1 MNDVAEPESDPLVL
15 GRAALAVRNWPA
27 VFSYFSEVEPAAM
40 DDAELEGL
48 FDAAE
53 AVWQLDRMI
62 EVCELAYKRYV
73 ESGNTA
79 KAAWMAMRRAIGA
92 AVLGDYAVMGGWM
105 ATAQQFLADEPDCE
119 AQALVSFID
128 YHVFLNSGD
137 LDGALESATKI
148 TKAAKRAGSRDLEL
162 MGQQYAGQA
171 LARRG
176 DVDEGMAMIDSA
188 MAAAVSGQVGPF
200 ARGQI
205 MCQTLTAC
213 QRLGDFGRAFQ
224 WLESIERTSVVH
236 GYEGSAD
243 CKIHRAGILK
253 LQGSW
258 ARAEAE
264 ARDGCGHHPNDR
276 HVGWG
281 WCEIGEIHLR
291 QGDLE
296 GAEEAF
302 GVAYEKGYVPHPG
315 LALLYLAQDD
325 VPMATASIDQAYQAA
340 GNDLGVLVPLLSART
355 DIALAAGD
363 VATARASADELQGAA
378 AACGSVA
385 YLATAACADGAVT
398 LAEGD
403 PAAAE
408 ELLCAAIDRFL
419 DVGMPYETAAARVT
433 LAAARLKSGDRGRAK
448 MDLRAARSGFE
459 RLGAELDAARVVALL
474 DDLTA
479 DRKAADEP
487 VTATKTFMFT
497 DIERS
502 TLLLEALGDRAWDDL
517 LQWHDRTLRDAMS
530 VSGGTEVKHEGD
542 GFFMAFDTAQ
552 AAIECACSI
561 QRNLSEHRHAHGF
574 SPRVRVGLHA
584 GTATERDGDYF
595 GMAVNTTARVMSL
608 AIGDQIMATAS
619 TVPTGLAIGQAEDVW
634 LKGVKDPVTVVEVLW
649 R

>member
-1 MNDVAEPESDPLVL
+1 MNDVAEAETDPLEL

-27 VFSYFSEVEPAAM
+27 VYRYFSEVDPAELVA
-40 DDAELEGL
+40 AELEGL

-53 AVWQLDRMI
+53 AMWDFDRHI
-62 EVCELAYKRYV
+62 EVCELAYNRYV
-73 ESGNTA
+73 ESGNAA
-79 KAAWMAMRRAIGA
+79 KAAWMAMRRAIDA

-105 ATAQQFLADEPDCE
+105 TTAQEFLAEEPDCE
-119 AQALVSFID
+119 AQALVPFID
-128 YHVFLNSGD
+128 YHVFLNAGD
-137 LDGALESATKI
+137 LDKAVESAKKI
-148 TKAAKRAGSRDLEL
+148 TEAAQRAGSRDLEL

-176 DVDEGMAMIDSA
+176 DLDEGMAMIDSS

-200 ARGQI
+200 AYGQI

-224 WLESIERTSVVH
+224 WLESIDRTSVVH
-236 GYEGSAD
+236 GLEGSAD

-264 ARDGCGHHPNDR
+264 ARDGCAHHPNDR

-315 LALLYLAQDD
+315 LALLYLAQGE
-325 VPMATASIDQAYQAA
+325 VPMATESIDQAYEAA

-355 DIALAAGD
+355 EVALAAGD
-363 VATARASADELQGAA
+363 VAMARASADELHGAA

-385 YLATAACADGAVT
+385 YLAAASCADGAVK

-408 ELLCAAIDRFL
+408 ELLCAAIDRLL

-433 LAAARLKSGDRGRAK
+433 LAAARLELGDRGRAK

-459 RLGAELDAARVVALL
+459 RLGAELDAARVAALL

-479 DRKAADEP
+479 DREPTDEP

-530 VSGGTEVKHEGD
+530 DSGGTEVKHEGD
-542 GFFMAFDTAQ
+542 GFFIAFDTAQ

-561 QRNLSEHRHAHGF
+561 QRNLSEHRQAHGF
-574 SPRVRVGLHA
+574 SPRVRIGLHA

-608 AIGDQIMATAS
+608 ATGEQIMATTS
-619 TVPTGLAIGQAEDVW
+619 SVPSGVEIGEPEDVT
-634 LKGVKDPVTVVEVLW
+634 LKGVKDPVAVVEVLW
-649 R
+649 H